1 MITDVGQIMLNLSP
15 ELRIQAL
22 KRCFQT
28 QVWLVIYPSKIW
40 IEMKGRCFI
49 MDTELMNYR
58 IIQVGRDIRRPLVPC
73 HDQST
78 SSTVVFS
85 SFEIMSGSYQVILS
99 TNKDRDLKT
108 PLSLS
113 PSA

>member
-1 MITDVGQIMLNLSP
+1 M
-15 ELRIQAL
+15 
-22 KRCFQT
+22 
-28 QVWLVIYPSKIW
+28 YPSRTW
-40 IEMKGRCFI
+40 IEMKERHFI

-58 IIQVGRDIRRPLVPC
+58 KIKVGRDIRRPLVLS

-78 SSTVVFS
+78 SSTVVLS
-85 SFEIMSGSYQVILS
+85 SFEIISGSYQVILS

-113 PSA
+113 SSA